1 MEEREI
7 VEAKQRDLRTTC
19 YKAVIRFF
27 LLVDLFRL
35 RLQKYIFRGGSRT
48 MGTLVILTFMV
59 RLKKSNL
66 SALKIRFIVVFLN
79 VLD

>member
-1 MEEREI
+1 ME
-7 VEAKQRDLRTTC
+7 
-19 YKAVIRFF
+19 
-27 LLVDLFRL
+27 
-35 RLQKYIFRGGSRT
+35 
-48 MGTLVILTFMV
+48 TLVILTFMI